1 MFMFAGRIT
10 GTTRKMQFQ
19 NPSLKPTE
27 RVICTKLVINL
38 PSTFSEDG
46 EITLYKQFEGS
57 DHYQLLDKAQVPTYG
72 TASWFELT
80 VGHTGAMK
88 GVKLQIELTH
98 NNMAFL
104 QGVEPMLVMYTYVE
118 PSLPSF
124 ITKRSSTGTVGIEA
138 TGLADLDKRNLACSK
153 HSVTLHYSQLR
164 WLGDNVTITAPNSSR
179 FKLDYCYGHCL
190 SPLDVRRLHDDTHQD
205 YDKRA
210 RILEVLNQMN
220 NSRRLTPPPCCIP
233 LHFTASELVYEQY
246 NVYTR
251 TSFPVVT
258 DCGCRG

>member
-19 NPSLKPTE
+19 TPSLKRTE
-27 RVICTKLVINL
+27 RVICTKLVISL

-72 TASWFELT
+72 TTSWFELT
-80 VGHTGAMK
+80 VGHTGAME

-98 NNMAFL
+98 NNMDFL

-118 PSLPSF
+118 PSFPSF
-124 ITKRSSTGTVGIEA
+124 VTKRSSTGTVGIEV
-138 TGLADLDKRNLACSK
+138 TGLADLDERNVACSK
-153 HSVTLHYSQLR
+153 QSVTLHYSKLQ
-164 WLGDNVTITAPNSSR
+164 WLGDVTITAPPSSLI
-179 FKLDYCYGHCL
+179 KLDYCYGHCL
-190 SPLDVRRLHDDTHQD
+190 SPLEVGRLHKNTHQD

-220 NSRRLTPPPCCIP
+220 NSKRLTPPPCCIP
-233 LHFTASELVYEQY
+233 LNFTASEVVYEQF
-246 NVYTR
+246 NVYTL
-251 TSFPVVT
+251 TTFPVVT
-258 DCGCRG
+258 ACGCRG

>member
-1 MFMFAGRIT
+1 MFAGRIT

-19 NPSLKPTE
+19 TAHLKPSE
-27 RVICTKLVINL
+27 RVICTKLVVNL

-80 VGHTGAMK
+80 VGHTGAME

-98 NNMAFL
+98 NNMDFL
-104 QGVEPMLVMYTYVE
+104 QGVQPMLAMYTYVE

-138 TGLADLDKRNLACSK
+138 TGLADLDERNVACSK
-153 HSVTLHYSQLR
+153 HSVTLDYSQIR
-164 WLGDNVTITAPNSSR
+164 WLGDDVTIIAPSPR
-179 FKLDYCYGHCL
+179 IKFDYCYGHCL
-190 SPLDVRRLHDDTHQD
+190 SPLDVRLHGDTRQD

-210 RILEVLNQMN
+210 RILEVINQMN
-220 NSRRLTPPPCCIP
+220 NSSRLTPPPCCIP
-233 LHFTASELVYEQY
+233 LHYTASQLQY
-246 NVYTR
+246 IHFDIVILT
-251 TSFPVVT
+251 TFPVVT
-258 DCGCRG
+258 DCGCRL